1 MKLDYDCVRD
11 TLVYLESAPYVVTND
26 SGRVEFKGVWLP
38 AICNDLPKYPQ
49 EVIYYTLS
57 KLDEGGYIDMSVQW
71 ADNGLNACRVNYI
84 TYEGHE
90 FLETIKPETV
100 WKKTVGIAG
109 KIGNFS
115 LQMLAKI
122 SEGVATAFLNKY
134 LLSDHDP
141 ILRD

>member
-1 MKLDYDCVRD
+1 
-11 TLVYLESAPYVVTND
+11 
-26 SGRVEFKGVWLP
+26 
-38 AICNDLPKYPQ
+38 
-49 EVIYYTLS
+49 
-57 KLDEGGYIDMSVQW
+57 MSVQW
-71 ADNGLNACRVNYI
+71 AGNGLNACRVNYI